1 MKSPLFLILASSL
14 TFGLMAP
21 ALAQQNSEP
30 AETPASTPPVETK
43 LKAKHEADKEHKYEE
58 LLKENGGDLTAEH
71 WASEA
76 IENLIKKY
84 CGIMVGYPNNTFR
97 GAQNMTRY
105 EMAAALYKLMQCLEE
120 PLKTVE
126 REPLDTSHLASK
138 DDLDKLVALQ
148 HELGKELEEIK
159 LAKLQTRVNMIEKIQ
174 VNGSLDVRYREVLAT
189 TDGTDPQSPLFAGKN
204 TSSENSVAIDGTVS
218 KRDPASENTK
228 AFNNNINQFG
238 RDEFGV
244 PNLYHSPSEAN
255 ITPDDLVP
263 FRFRTHFQVD
273 AHWNEWLR
281 SQIVM
286 DVFDLA
292 QASSA
297 LSKSPLIVSNG
308 GHDVNEGLYDGNPF
322 VFRSALT
329 EVIVPD
335 TKNRI
340 RFGLMNFKGTLNT
353 GTGFNSLFNQ
363 GNWNGHGFGLVGW
376 GGSEVALSNNGASNY
391 LNSIY
396 RYWQGG
402 IDASMVDPDSMI
414 YNQASS
420 PSVSFDTDWGWGSFM
435 VGLNAGST
443 QTNRALAAASGANLS
458 SGAPVM
464 GSDANFATSA
474 IWTGA
479 QLQGLDFL
487 AGSNGK
493 KLTGNFLALPS
504 QYGDGYGVVGLETR
518 FFQESFPVRLQLS
531 AMHYFNDSLTDFS
544 APSRKEISGTLD
556 LGWNK
561 NFGMTLQANKSF
573 IGFDRHSLG
582 LFFNNINDT
591 DIDIQ
596 LGANLA
602 TRGLFNIGDTAAG
615 SVGLA
620 FGFPLWRPD
629 KDAPQHIRFVA
640 AARQSLGNR
649 FGVLPEGSTIP
660 NQLFKEAG
668 ITLGIPWKHVGN
680 TSLDLTAQYSVMLA
694 DALWSLRQPVAH
706 DISIVTSYN
715 F

>member
-1 MKSPLFLILASSL
+1 MKSPLFLLLASTLSL
-14 TFGLMAP
+14 GLMAP
-21 ALAQQNSEP
+21 ALAQNNNEP
-30 AETPASTPPVETK
+30 APAPGTPPVDTR

-58 LLKENGGDLTAEH
+58 LLKENGGDHAREH
-71 WASEA
+71 WASES

-97 GAQNMTRY
+97 GPQNMTRY

-120 PLKTVE
+120 PLKSIDVPE
-126 REPLDTSHLASK
+126 VDTSNLALK
-138 DDLDKLVALQ
+138 DDLAKLVALQ
-148 HELGKELEEIK
+148 TELDKELKEIK
-159 LAKLQTRVNMIEKIQ
+159 LAKLQARVEALEKIQ

-204 TSSENSVAIDGTVS
+204 TSPQNSVALDGTVT
-218 KRDPASENTK
+218 KRDPATENTK

-244 PNLYHSPSEAN
+244 PNLYHSPSEPN
-255 ITPDDLVP
+255 ITPDDLAP

-273 AHWNEWLR
+273 AKWNSWVR

-292 QASSA
+292 IASSA
-297 LSKSPLIVSNG
+297 LTTNPLLISNG
-308 GHDVNEGLYDGNPF
+308 GHDVNEGLSDGSPF
-322 VFRSALT
+322 VFRSAMT
-329 EVIVPD
+329 EVLIPES
-335 TKNRI
+335 KHRF
-340 RFGLMNFKGTLNT
+340 RFGLTNFKEALNT
-353 GTGFNSLFNQ
+353 GTRFQSLFNQ
-363 GNWNGHGFGLVGW
+363 GNWNGRGFGLVGW
-376 GGSEVALSNNGASNY
+376 GASEVALSNNGASNY

-402 IDASMVDPDSMI
+402 IDVSMVDPDSMNH
-414 YNQASS
+414 NQASA
-420 PSVSFDTDWGWGSFM
+420 PSVSYDTDWGWGSFM
-435 VGLNAGST
+435 VGLNGGST
-443 QTNRALAAASGANLS
+443 QTNRALASAVGANLS
-458 SGAPVM
+458 SGAPVK
-464 GSDANFATSA
+464 GSDGNFNTSA
-474 IWTGA
+474 LWVGA

-487 AGSNGK
+487 AKPDGK
-493 KLTGNFLALPS
+493 KLVGNHLALPS

-518 FFQESFPVRLQLS
+518 FFQESFPVRLQLA
-531 AMHYFNDSLTDFS
+531 AMHYFNDSLTDFVS
-544 APSRKEISGTLD
+544 PTRKEISGTLD

-561 NFGMTLQANKSF
+561 NFGLTLQANKSF

-582 LFFNNINDT
+582 LFFNNIQDS
-591 DIDIQ
+591 DIDVQ

-602 TRGLFNIGDTAAG
+602 TRGLFNVGDAAAG

-620 FGFPLWRPD
+620 VGFPVWRPS
-629 KDAPQHIRFVA
+629 KDSQQHIRFVA

-668 ITLGIPWKHVGN
+668 VTFAVPWKHVAN
-680 TSLDLTAQYSVMLA
+680 TQLDISAQYSIMLA
-694 DALWSLRQPVAH
+694 DAIWSLRQPLAH
-706 DISIVTSYN
+706 DLSIVTSYN